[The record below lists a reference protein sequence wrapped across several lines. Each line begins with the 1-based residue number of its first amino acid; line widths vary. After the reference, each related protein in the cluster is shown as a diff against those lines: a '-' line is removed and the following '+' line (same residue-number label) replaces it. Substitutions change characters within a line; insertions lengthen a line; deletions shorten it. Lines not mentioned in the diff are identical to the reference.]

1 MRQILRGG
9 VRDRSGASLLSIV
22 DGMVAFLWCVG
33 DVGVNAAATKPT
45 VIAINKARVFILLC
59 LYK

>member
-9 VRDRSGASLLSIV
+9 VRDRLGASLLSIV
-22 DGMVAFLWCVG
+22 DWMVAAAFWCVG
-33 DVGVNAAATKPT
+33 DVGVNVAAIPT
-45 VIAINKARVFILLC
+45 AIANDRARVFILLC